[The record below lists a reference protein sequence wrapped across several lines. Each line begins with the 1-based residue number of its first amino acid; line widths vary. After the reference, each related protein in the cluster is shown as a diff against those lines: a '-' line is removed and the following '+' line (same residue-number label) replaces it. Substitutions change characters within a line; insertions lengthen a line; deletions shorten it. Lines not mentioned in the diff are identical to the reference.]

1 MVSLQSYCRCILGPR
16 WRPSVQTPPP
26 SRVLQTARKRNL
38 SNMSASEIRR
48 RYTDYF
54 VRNGHSLLGSADI
67 VPKSDPSLLFTNAGM
82 VPFKQFFLHPHTAPH
97 KMITTVQKC
106 IRAGGK
112 HNDLDQVGYTPR
124 HHTFFEMLGNFSFG
138 AYGKREIIRIAWR
151 FIQDELQ
158 IPEKLL
164 RVTVLESDNETY
176 SIWRDDIGLDPRR
189 IVRCGPKDNFWSMG
203 SGEGPCG
210 PSSEIFWDTGDT
222 RYAEDDEG
230 RWLEFWNLVF
240 MQFHRGTDGV
250 MQPLDIP
257 CIDTGMGLERVAAI
271 MQGKTN
277 NFDTDEFQTIIGGID
292 RLPRS
297 KPFQPVEAHVALTCK
312 RIIADHLRASSFLI
326 SEGVCPSN
334 TGRGY
339 VLRRIIRRA
348 ARAGRRLGL
357 SSPVLPALYPSLETA
372 MGGVYPELI
381 QRRDHIVGVL
391 ESEERVFEKALDK
404 GMVLLEGIFFKA
416 EKNAAKILSGAD
428 AFMLYDTHGFP
439 IDLTQIIA
447 KDNGWTV
454 DIDEFD
460 RIQRQSRLSNKMSWK
475 GRSARHDSSTVVA
488 YRELSDGDALLV
500 IDPSPFYAMGGGQ
513 EADTGA
519 ITVAE
524 NSNSGALH
532 QFAVS
537 RAVVLADGHTTVLH
551 LTDVAD
557 KQYLLS
563 TGQHVTAT
571 VDMRRRYGNA
581 VHHTATHL
589 LHAALQKIVG
599 SSVRQTGSQVHFD
612 GLRFDFT
619 SSALS
624 EKQLRDVEKQ
634 VNEAALSNVDIY
646 VNEMTL
652 EDAKACGATALFGD
666 KYNPQSVRVVE
677 VPGISM
683 ELCGGTHLHRTKA
696 VFPFHIIAECS
707 VGAGTRRIEAV
718 AGVAGSAWLQKQL
731 EHTRVAAGVLGA
743 NRPSDLGEKAQ
754 RLADKAKA
762 EQEEVEQWLRF
773 AAANVQPM
781 ATHAT
786 ALGKQCAPTLIQVLP
801 QSERFMTAS
810 SSAQLVA
817 ARASHLRD
825 SEPHFVHVVVQ
836 GKAIALGM
844 SPENFPGMQAGKLLR
859 ELLCTFPGK
868 GGGASALAQGV
879 LENAVTD
886 IAQLKSL

>member
-1 MVSLQSYCRCILGPR
+1 
-16 WRPSVQTPPP
+16 
-26 SRVLQTARKRNL
+26 
-38 SNMSASEIRR
+38 MSASEIRR

-54 VRNGHSLLGSADI
+54 VRNGHTLLGSADI

-112 HNDLDQVGYTPR
+112 HNDLDQVGHTPR

-138 AYGKREIIRIAWR
+138 AYDKREIIRMAWR
-151 FIQDELQ
+151 FIQEELQ
-158 IPEKLL
+158 IPEKML
-164 RVTVLESDNETY
+164 RVTVLESDSESY

-189 IVRCGPKDNFWSMG
+189 IVCCGPKDNFWSMG

-222 RYAEDDEG
+222 RYAEDDEE

-240 MQFHRGTDGV
+240 MQFYRSADGV
-250 MQPLDIP
+250 MQPLDVP

-277 NFDTDEFQTIIGGID
+277 NFDTDEFQTIIRGID
-292 RLPRS
+292 RLQQS
-297 KPFQPVEAHVALTCK
+297 KPSQSVETHVALTCK

-357 SSPVLPALYPSLETA
+357 SSPVLPALYPSLEAA

-381 QRRDHIVGVL
+381 QRRDLIVDVL
-391 ESEERVFEKALDK
+391 QSEERVFEKALDK
-404 GMVLLEGIFFKA
+404 GMVLLEDIFLKA
-416 EKNAAKILSGAD
+416 EKNAAKTLSGAD
-428 AFMLYDTHGFP
+428 AFTLYDTHGFP

-447 KDNGWTV
+447 NDNGWTV

-475 GRSARHDSSTVVA
+475 GGSAGHDSVEGEIKSALFEWEAAGITSRFCGYDIDPEANTHVSQSTVVA
-488 YRELSDGDALLV
+488 CRELSDGGALLV

-513 EADTGA
+513 EADTGV
-519 ITVAE
+519 ITVTE
-524 NSNSGALH
+524 NYKSGALH
-532 QFAVS
+532 QYVVS
-537 RAVVLADGHTTVLH
+537 RAVVLPDGQTTVLH
-551 LTDVAD
+551 LTNAAN

-563 TGQHVTAT
+563 AGQHVTAT

-599 SSVRQTGSQVHFD
+599 KSVRQTGSQVHFD

-624 EKQLRDVEKQ
+624 EEQLRDVERQ
-634 VNEAALSNVDIY
+634 VNEAALSNADIC

-652 EDAKACGATALFGD
+652 ENAKARGATALFGD

-677 VPGISM
+677 VPKISM
-683 ELCGGTHLHRTKA
+683 ELCGGTHLRRTKA
-696 VFPFHIIAECS
+696 VFPFHIIAESS

-718 AGVAGSAWLQKQL
+718 AGMAGSVWLQKQL
-731 EHTRVAAGVLGA
+731 DYARAAAGVLGA
-743 NRPSDLGEKAQ
+743 NRPSDLGKKAQ

-762 EQEEVEQWLRF
+762 EREGAEQWLRF
-773 AAANVQPM
+773 AAANVQSM
-781 ATHAT
+781 ATHT
-786 ALGKQCAPTLIQVLP
+786 TVLGKQRAPTLIHVLP
-801 QSERFMTAS
+801 QCERFMAAGPST
-810 SSAQLVA
+810 QLVA
-817 ARASHLRD
+817 ARASYLRD
-825 SEPHFVHVVVQ
+825 TEPHFVHVVVQ
-836 GKAIALGM
+836 GKAIALGV

-859 ELLCTFPGK
+859 ELLCTLPGK

-879 LENAVTD
+879 LENTVTD